1 MSKKKTGG
9 QGSKIEE
16 LGQNIKKQESKI
28 EELKQS
34 INTIIS
40 TLEIN
45 ANRFLTQITLASQKT
60 I

>member
-28 EELKQS
+28 EEQERKIEKLEQNIEEKKLKVQD
-34 INTIIS
+34 TWGVMV
-40 TLEIN
+40 
-45 ANRFLTQITLASQKT
+45 ITLT
-60 I
+60 